1 MAEYLYNQGGVTI
14 DANGVRRYA
23 DGSSDTVD
31 QSMLRGLT
39 NPSMGSGSLAGINFN
54 GGLSPTPQNYDNT
67 SDPFSVGYGTP
78 NQSAG
83 NGQPF
88 PTQTP
93 ATNVPFSVEYNAANP
108 SAGTQAPATN
118 PWQANTKPQS
128 VGGLAGAMAGGQ
140 GVNAY
145 QGGGF
150 ASQFPSSVNNAPAN
164 QGLYSGMSGAPGV
177 GQYQGG
183 GFSGVG
189 GQPLGGGTANPYM
202 PQGQSGQNKPMPYS
216 GDIGGSMVGGNT
228 SPYPMGGVP
237 QAMQSNMQGGLEVN
251 PYLSTMGAN
260 LTNEI
265 TSNFNRNVMP
275 GMRSQMMAAGGIGG
289 SREGVLQANA
299 LRDMNST
306 IGNALGNL
314 YGQGYVQAGN
324 QRLGEGNLQLG
335 YGNLD
340 RNINNDNL
348 NWQLQGANFGL
359 GIQDRLNNSNAIG
372 LGAGQAI
379 QDTPL
384 NYYNNFADR
393 ANAIGQGFASTSQS
407 GGGGSALTGAL
418 GGAQLGNQIG
428 NWWNTSNQPN
438 RGTDAWSGTNPST
451 WFNTGSLAD

>member
-31 QSMLRGLT
+31 QSMLRGLS

-88 PTQTP
+88 PTQAP
-93 ATNVPFSVEYNAANP
+93 AAN
-108 SAGTQAPATN
+108 T
-118 PWQANTKPQS
+118 WQANTKPQS
-128 VGGLAGAMAGGQ
+128 LGGLAGAMGGGQ

-145 QGGGF
+145 QGGSL
-150 ASQFPSSVNNAPAN
+150 ASQFPNSGNNAPAN

-177 GQYQGG
+177 GQYQGS
-183 GFSGVG
+183 GFAGVG
-189 GQPLGGGTANPYM
+189 SQSMDGQPLGGGTANPYM
-202 PQGQSGQNKPMPYS
+202 PAGQSGQNKPMPYN
-216 GDIGGSMVGGNT
+216 GDMGGSMGGGNA

-314 YGQGYVQAGN
+314 YGQGYNTATQYDLARTGQAN
-324 QRLGEGNLQLG
+324 QYDLGK
-335 YGNLD
+335 GNLD
-340 RNINNDNL
+340 LGRTS
-348 NWQLQGANFGL
+348 QANQFALGL
-359 GIQDRLNNSNAIG
+359 GNLG
-372 LGAGQAI
+372 LGYTNANQNYNLGRAI
-379 QDTPL
+379 WRLAT
-384 NYYNNFADR
+384 
-393 ANAIGQGFASTSQS
+393 AILTETFKTTTTTGSSKARI
-407 GGGGSALTGAL
+407 SALAYKTA
-418 GGAQLGNQIG
+418 
-428 NWWNTSNQPN
+428 
-438 RGTDAWSGTNPST
+438 
-451 WFNTGSLAD
+451 

>member
-67 SDPFSVGYGTP
+67 SNPFSVGYGTP

-83 NGQPF
+83 N
-88 PTQTP
+88 
-93 ATNVPFSVEYNAANP
+93 
-108 SAGTQAPATN
+108 
-118 PWQANTKPQS
+118 
-128 VGGLAGAMAGGQ
+128 
-140 GVNAY
+140 
-145 QGGGF
+145 
-150 ASQFPSSVNNAPAN
+150 
-164 QGLYSGMSGAPGV
+164 
-177 GQYQGG
+177 
-183 GFSGVG
+183 

-216 GDIGGSMVGGNT
+216 GDMGGSMGGGNA
-228 SPYPMGGVP
+228 SLYPMNGGVP

-324 QRLGEGNLQLG
+324 QALGQGNLQLG

-372 LGAGQAI
+372 LGAGQSI

-418 GGAQLGNQIG
+418 GGAQLGRQIG
-428 NWWNTSNQPN
+428 NWWNTSNQPPAA
-438 RGTDAWSGTNPST
+438 DPLAFASGN
-451 WFNTGSLAD
+451 GRMID

>member
-14 DANGVRRYA
+14 DANGVRRHA
-23 DGSSDTVD
+23 DGSSDTLD

-54 GGLSPTPQNYDNT
+54 GGLSPTHQNYDNT
-67 SDPFSVGYGTP
+67 SDPFSAGYGTP

-88 PTQTP
+88 PTQ
-93 ATNVPFSVEYNAANP
+93 
-108 SAGTQAPATN
+108 APAAN

-128 VGGLAGAMAGGQ
+128 VGGFAGA
-140 GVNAY
+140 
-145 QGGGF
+145 
-150 ASQFPSSVNNAPAN
+150 
-164 QGLYSGMSGAPGV
+164 
-177 GQYQGG
+177 
-183 GFSGVG
+183 
-189 GQPLGGGTANPYM
+189 LGGGNA
-202 PQGQSGQNKPMPYS
+202 
-216 GDIGGSMVGGNT
+216 
-228 SPYPMGGVP
+228 SPYPMNGGVP

-275 GMRSQMMAAGGIGG
+275 GMRSQMMADGGIGG

-335 YGNLD
+335 YGNLGRNINNDNLNYGLGVGNLQLGYGNLGRNINNDYLNHGLGVGHLQLGYGNLGRNINNDNLNYGLGVGNLQLGYGNLD

-359 GIQDRLNNSNAIG
+359 GLQDRLNNSNAIG
-372 LGAGQAI
+372 LGAGLAI

-384 NYYNNFADR
+384 NYYSNFADR

-428 NWWNTSNQPN
+428 NWWNTRNQPN

>member
-88 PTQTP
+88 PTQSP
-93 ATNVPFSVEYNAANP
+93 AAN
-108 SAGTQAPATN
+108 T
-118 PWQANTKPQS
+118 WQANTKPQS
-128 VGGLAGAMAGGQ
+128 AGGLAGAMAGGQ

-145 QGGGF
+145 Q
-150 ASQFPSSVNNAPAN
+150 
-164 QGLYSGMSGAPGV
+164 
-177 GQYQGG
+177 
-183 GFSGVG
+183 
-189 GQPLGGGTANPYM
+189 GGGTANPYM
-202 PQGQSGQNKPMPYS
+202 PQGQSGQNKPMPYN
-216 GDIGGSMVGGNT
+216 GDMGGSMGGGNA

-372 LGAGQAI
+372 LGAGQSI

-418 GGAQLGNQIG
+418 GGAQLGRQIG
-428 NWWNTSNQPN
+428 NWWNTSNQPPAA
-438 RGTDAWSGTNPST
+438 DPLAFASGN
-451 WFNTGSLAD
+451 GRMID

>member
-1 MAEYLYNQGGVTI
+1 MALIGDKTFGQWEQSYKDAYMNGGIEAENAARAQYQAAANAMTPQSQSSYDNSILSGINYQNGGVS
-14 DANGVRRYA
+14 NV
-23 DGSSDTVD
+23 
-31 QSMLRGLT
+31 
-39 NPSMGSGSLAGINFN
+39 
-54 GGLSPTPQNYDNT
+54 PQNYSNAN
-67 SDPFSVGYGTP
+67 DPFTVGYGT
-78 NQSAG
+78 
-83 NGQPF
+83 
-88 PTQTP
+88 
-93 ATNVPFSVEYNAANP
+93 ANP
-108 SAGTQAPATN
+108 SAGMQAPATN

-128 VGGLAGAMAGGQ
+128 LGGLAGAMGG
-140 GVNAY
+140 
-145 QGGGF
+145 
-150 ASQFPSSVNNAPAN
+150 
-164 QGLYSGMSGAPGV
+164 
-177 GQYQGG
+177 
-183 GFSGVG
+183 
-189 GQPLGGGTANPYM
+189 
-202 PQGQSGQNKPMPYS
+202 GQNKPMPYN
-216 GDIGGSMVGGNT
+216 GDMGGSMGGGNA
-228 SPYPMGGVP
+228 SLYPMNGGVP

-324 QRLGEGNLQLG
+324 QALGQGNLQLG

-372 LGAGQAI
+372 LGAGQSI

-418 GGAQLGNQIG
+418 GGAQLGRQIG
-428 NWWNTSNQPN
+428 NWWNTSNQPPAA
-438 RGTDAWSGTNPST
+438 DPLAFASGN
-451 WFNTGSLAD
+451 GRMID

>member
-1 MAEYLYNQGGVTI
+1 MALIGDKTFGQWEQSYKDAYMNGGIEAENAARAQYQAAANAMTPQSQSSYDNSILSGINYQNGGVS
-14 DANGVRRYA
+14 NV
-23 DGSSDTVD
+23 
-31 QSMLRGLT
+31 
-39 NPSMGSGSLAGINFN
+39 
-54 GGLSPTPQNYDNT
+54 PQNYSNAN
-67 SDPFSVGYGTP
+67 DPFTVGYGT
-78 NQSAG
+78 
-83 NGQPF
+83 
-88 PTQTP
+88 
-93 ATNVPFSVEYNAANP
+93 ANP
-108 SAGTQAPATN
+108 SAGMQAPATN
-118 PWQANTKPQS
+118 TWQANTKPQS
-128 VGGLAGAMAGGQ
+128 LGGLAGAMGGGQ
-140 GVNAY
+140 GINA
-145 QGGGF
+145 
-150 ASQFPSSVNNAPAN
+150 
-164 QGLYSGMSGAPGV
+164 
-177 GQYQGG
+177 YQGG

-202 PQGQSGQNKPMPYS
+202 PAGQSGQNKPMPYN
-216 GDIGGSMVGGNT
+216 GDMGGSMGGGNA

-324 QRLGEGNLQLG
+324 QALGQGNLQLG

-340 RNINNDNL
+340 RNLNNDNL

-372 LGAGQAI
+372 LGAGQSI

-418 GGAQLGNQIG
+418 GGAQLGRQIG
-428 NWWNTSNQPN
+428 NWWNTSNQPPAA
-438 RGTDAWSGTNPST
+438 DPLAFASGN
-451 WFNTGSLAD
+451 GRMID